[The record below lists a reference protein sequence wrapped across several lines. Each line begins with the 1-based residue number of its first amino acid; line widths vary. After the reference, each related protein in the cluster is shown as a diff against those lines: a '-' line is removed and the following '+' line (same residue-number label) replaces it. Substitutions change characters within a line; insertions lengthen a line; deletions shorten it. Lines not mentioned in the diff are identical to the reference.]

1 MLVLAL
7 LALLPVL
14 AAGIGYAIFGEPYRP
29 IFKRH
34 RLTVSPAWPELSIV
48 HISDLHVRSS
58 DQRLFRAQLASLKG
72 LAPDLLCVTGDM
84 CEKVADIQMVVD
96 VLRSAKPRLG
106 TFVVLGNHEH
116 NAPLPERLRV
126 QHTRG
131 WRRVLNGIVKVLRP

>member
-14 AAGIGYAIFGEPYRP
+14 PAVIVDAIFDEPYRP
-29 IFKRH
+29 VFKRH
-34 RLTVSPAWPELSIV
+34 RLTVSPAWPSVSIV

-58 DQRLFRAQLASLKG
+58 DQRLFRAQMASVKG

-96 VLRSAKPRLG
+96 VLKAAKPRLG

-116 NAPLPERLRV
+116 NAPLP
-126 QHTRG
+126 QH
-131 WRRVLNGIVKVLRP
+131 